1 MQQQDK
7 GKESRK
13 KVSRRRSTQMMK
25 DFDIIVKNKDSDIL
39 MQIDAIQELK
49 QQLEVSMQLVLL

>member
-7 GKESRK
+7 GKENQK
-13 KVSRRRSTQMMK
+13 KGSRRSTQVIK

-39 MQIDAIQELK
+39 MQIDVIQELK